1 MLDFMAIGNKIRE
14 LRVEHHF
21 SQDQIAEMLYVS
33 RQAVSRWE
41 LGQTLPSVDNLIEL
55 STLFHLPFEE
65 ILCMNKVVTID
76 PSDLFLGHDRM
87 FVIKKIL
94 DGSLKVHLPDV
105 FYRFSNAERMIVLK
119 AIENGTYQTDNNRLW
134 VKLMPEEQKYLQ
146 KKG

>member
-1 MLDFMAIGNKIRE
+1 MLDFMAIGNKIRD
-14 LRVEHHF
+14 LRVEHRF

-65 ILCMNKVVTID
+65 ILCMNQVVTMD
-76 PSDLFLGHDRM
+76 PANLFLGHDRM

-94 DGSLKVHLPDV
+94 DGSLKVNLPDV
-105 FYRFSNAERMIVLK
+105 FYQFSNAERMIVLK
-119 AIENGTYQTDNNRLW
+119 AIENGTYQTDHNRLW